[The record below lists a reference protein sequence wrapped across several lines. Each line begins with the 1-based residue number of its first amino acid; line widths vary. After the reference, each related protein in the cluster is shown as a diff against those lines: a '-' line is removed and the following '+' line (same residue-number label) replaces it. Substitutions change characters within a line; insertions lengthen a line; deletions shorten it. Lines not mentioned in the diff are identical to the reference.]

1 MFDRNKFCD
10 LDLDDLYAAVDLI
23 AKYKGLGL
31 FDAIQDEY
39 VVSKVRYTLNEKGK
53 DIEELAFLEGIY
65 ITPYLSMESYNYFFE
80 CIENGIFVDLL
91 DGFCSVETYDY
102 FCIF

>member
-1 MFDRNKFCD
+1 MFDRNKFYD
-10 LDLDDLYAAVDLI
+10 LDLYAVVDLI

-39 VVSKVRYTLNEKGK
+39 VASRVRYTLNEKGK
-53 DIEELAFLEGIY
+53 EVEELAFLEGIY
-65 ITPYLSMESYNYFFE
+65 ITPYLSMESYNYSFE
-80 CIENGIFVDLL
+80 CIENGDFVDLL
-91 DGFCSVETYDY
+91 DEFSLAETYDY